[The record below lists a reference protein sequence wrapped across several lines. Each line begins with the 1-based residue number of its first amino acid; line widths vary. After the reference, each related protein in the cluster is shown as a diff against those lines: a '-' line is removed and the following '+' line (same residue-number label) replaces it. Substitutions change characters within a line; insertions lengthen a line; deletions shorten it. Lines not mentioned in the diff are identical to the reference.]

1 MMGLSSIEAGA
12 RMKETTIFSSAGG
25 LHTPNSTSAGGAKA
39 AVAQAASWCSDDQHV
54 DFPHH
59 PAGKETS
66 PCCLQAQRCLLIQ
79 GFCCTKSL
87 YLAACQKSPCC
98 SLDAYSR
105 PAFTVLLLLR
115 LETRP
120 EAIQLC
126 GDISK
131 GAKGVVDT
139 QGQLVERVGARS
151 WFEASVQELGEERHV
166 GYSSC

>member
-1 MMGLSSIEAGA
+1 
-12 RMKETTIFSSAGG
+12 
-25 LHTPNSTSAGGAKA
+25 
-39 AVAQAASWCSDDQHV
+39 
-54 DFPHH
+54 
-59 PAGKETS
+59 
-66 PCCLQAQRCLLIQ
+66 LLLQ

-87 YLAACQKSPCC
+87 YLAAYQKSPCC

-105 PAFTVLLLLR
+105 PAFTVLLH

-139 QGQLVERVGARS
+139 QGQLVERVGAR
-151 WFEASVQELGEERHV
+151 AR
-166 GYSSC
+166 